1 MIDGKNH
8 FDKPINNDDDDD
20 DGDDDDDDD
29 DDFQTYENI

>member
-20 DGDDDDDDD
+20 DD
-29 DDFQTYENI
+29 DDFQTYQNI

>member
-20 DGDDDDDDD
+20 D
-29 DDFQTYENI
+29 DDFQTYQNI

>member
-20 DGDDDDDDD
+20 DDDD